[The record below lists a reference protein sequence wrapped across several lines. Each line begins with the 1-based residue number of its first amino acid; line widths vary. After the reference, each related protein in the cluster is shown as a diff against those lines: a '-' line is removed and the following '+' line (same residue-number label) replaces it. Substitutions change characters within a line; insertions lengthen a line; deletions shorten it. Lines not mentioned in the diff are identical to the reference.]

1 MPHGPSR
8 STMTSGSPTCKISGF
23 CSRNTDGTDE
33 VKNNHQKRFC
43 GRTRN
48 VESLHQQRRPHI
60 QDVLVWYPPRVST

>member
-33 VKNNHQKRFC
+33 VKNNHQKRFADGHATSKACISRGDRTSKTFLC
-43 GRTRN
+43 GTRH
-48 VESLHQQRRPHI
+48 E
-60 QDVLVWYPPRVST
+60 